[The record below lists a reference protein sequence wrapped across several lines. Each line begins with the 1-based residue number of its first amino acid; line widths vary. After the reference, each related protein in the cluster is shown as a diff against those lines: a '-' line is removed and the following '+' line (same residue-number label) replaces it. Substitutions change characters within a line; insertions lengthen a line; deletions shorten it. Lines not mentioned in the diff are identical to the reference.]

1 MEKSDRAVRQRMTLQ
16 SVSGLKS
23 SPANRIDC
31 AISLSCTERKEVKI
45 NSMNSNTAATATPP
59 PPTPAAA
66 AAATATA
73 AHTTSLKCSSR
84 SAFACG
90 VSTNTNT
97 STNSRNNMTTTTTA
111 TATVASLTTAKRY
124 YCFQLHS
131 SHRQLLRKKLVHGP

>member
-1 MEKSDRAVRQRMTLQ
+1 MALIAQ
-16 SVSGLKS
+16 SVCH
-23 SPANRIDC
+23 AQ
-31 AISLSCTERKEVKI
+31 RKEVKI
-45 NSMNSNTAATATPP
+45 NSMNSNTTATATPP
-59 PPTPAAA
+59 PPTPAAAA

-97 STNSRNNMTTTTTA
+97 STNSRNNMTTTA

-131 SHRQLLRKKLVHGP
+131 SHRQLLRKEPGAWTMSSGTPWHLGEPCPAPPILNIVAV